1 MGGGEPNVGPTWTW
15 TSLVNWSMVDATQLI
30 DSSWYIHGLIYVTW
44 MDESSL
50 EGIVTL
56 HFTVVHWFCLS
67 GLYAA
72 S

>member
-1 MGGGEPNVGPTWTW
+1 
-15 TSLVNWSMVDATQLI
+15 MVDATQLM
-30 DSSWYIHGLIYVTW
+30 DRSWGIHGLMYVTW

-50 EGIVTL
+50 EGIVTI
-56 HFTVVHWFCLS
+56 HSTVVHWFCLS